1 MTTPITEHDPRY
13 VSSNDRR
20 VVLRAFAG
28 VDASV
33 DMGGWIDDDH
43 EAFEAAVR
51 HRLRDVAN
59 LARVQIVIND
69 SRGTIVIDHTPTAG
83 KHSCSNDPEVAR
95 RCGRLARARAKR
107 CSTCRDASDPA
118 LLRTAIKACLG
129 CGNLIDYYSCAPGY
143 CVLCAHDP
151 CWVKVS

>member
-1 MTTPITEHDPRY
+1 MTTPITGHDPRY

-28 VDASV
+28 ADASV

-69 SRGTIVIDHTPTAG
+69 
-83 KHSCSNDPEVAR
+83 
-95 RCGRLARARAKR
+95 GRQ
-107 CSTCRDASDPA
+107 A
-118 LLRTAIKACLG
+118 LMLER
-129 CGNLIDYYSCAPGY
+129 P
-143 CVLCAHDP
+143 
-151 CWVKVS
+151 